1 MNMISAFQPDIWI
14 LQTHAF
20 GDNEQCLALAEA
32 LDRPYLIKRI
42 DWAGKGEED
51 RILTRRLLSDTED
64 GRQQRRQLGLQ
75 APWPSLIICCGRRA
89 SRVAFWVKAQS
100 AGRTRIVSIGRAH
113 RAIESYDLLVGTPQ
127 FLLPKRPNVA
137 GLRLPLARRR
147 SVRHARNAPER
158 NARNAVVS
166 APKPWFTILLGG
178 EVTDF
183 DTAESTLKELALRA
197 QMAADRHGGSVIVC
211 TSRRTP
217 EAWIAAVE
225 GVLFR
230 PRIYRWSPA
239 PANDSHANDNGN
251 PYDTLLRESA
261 CLFVTAD
268 SASMI
273 LEGCG
278 SGTPTYVIES
288 PERLDLGRLWRRGLF
303 RQISRFNEQLRR
315 RGLLRASE
323 RLDAA
328 QDWLHARHILRYPRD
343 LRRIRDAV
351 YELAL
356 ARPSSSFDPAALPAR
371 RAEQDLTALSGLHEV
386 AARCRALHGWI
397 PRRAA
402 E

>member
-1 MNMISAFQPDIWI
+1 MISAFQPDIWI
-14 LQTHAF
+14 LQTHAS

-32 LDRPYLIKRI
+32 LDRPYAVKRV
-42 DWAGKGEED
+42 DWAGNGEED
-51 RILTRRLLSDTED
+51 RVLTRRLLSED
-64 GRQQRRQLGLQ
+64 GRHQRQELGLQ
-75 APWPSLIICCGRRA
+75 APWPSLIISCGRRA
-89 SRVAFWVKAQS
+89 SRVAFWVKEQS
-100 AGRTRIVSIGRAH
+100 GGRTKVVSIGRAH

-127 FLLPKRPNVA
+127 FLLPKRPNVV

-147 SVRHARNAPER
+147 SVRH
-158 NARNAVVS
+158 ARNAVVS

-178 EVTDF
+178 EVKDF
-183 DTAESTLKELALRA
+183 DTAESRLKELALRA
-197 QMAADRHGGSVIVC
+197 QMAADRHGGTVIVC

-217 EAWIAAVE
+217 EAWITAVE

-230 PRIYRWSPA
+230 PRIHRWSPA
-239 PANDSHANDNGN
+239 PANDNHANDNAN

-278 SGTPTYVIES
+278 SGTPTYVIEA
-288 PERLDLGRLWRRGLF
+288 PERLDLGRLWRRRLF
-303 RQISRFNEQLRR
+303 SQISRLNEHLRR
-315 RGLLRASE
+315 RGQLRASKQ
-323 RLDAA
+323 LDAV

-343 LRRIRDAV
+343 LRRIQDAV

-356 ARPSSSFDPAALPAR
+356 ASPASFFDPATLPTR
-371 RAEQDLTALSGLHEV
+371 RAVQDLTALSGLREV

>member
-1 MNMISAFQPDIWI
+1 MINAFQPDIWI
-14 LQTHAF
+14 LQTHAS
-20 GDNEQCLALAEA
+20 GDNAQCLALAEA
-32 LDRPYLIKRI
+32 LDRPYAIKRV
-42 DWAGKGEED
+42 DWAGNGEED
-51 RILTRRLLSDTED
+51 RVVTRRLLSED
-64 GRQQRRQLGLQ
+64 GRHWRQELGLQ

-89 SRVAFWVKAQS
+89 SRVAFWVKEQS
-100 AGRTRIVSIGRAH
+100 GGGTKIVSIGRAH

-127 FLLPKRPNVA
+127 FLLPKRPNVV

-147 SVRHARNAPER
+147 PVRHARNAAER

-178 EVTDF
+178 EVKDF
-183 DTAESTLKELALRA
+183 ETSESTLKEIALRA

-217 EAWIAAVE
+217 ESWVAAVE
-225 GVLFR
+225 GALFR

-239 PANDSHANDNGN
+239 PANDNHANDNAN

-261 CLFVTAD
+261 CLFVTPD

-303 RQISRFNEQLRR
+303 SQISRLNDHLRR
-315 RGLLRASE
+315 RGLPGASE

-343 LRRIRDAV
+343 LRRIQDAV
-351 YELAL
+351 YELGL
-356 ARPSSSFDPAALPAR
+356 ARPASAFDPEMLPIRKAV
-371 RAEQDLTALSGLHEV
+371 QDLTRMSGLHGV
-386 AARCRALHGWI
+386 VARCRALHGWVS
-397 PRRAA
+397 RRAA

>member
-1 MNMISAFQPDIWI
+1 MISAFQPDIWI
-14 LQTHAF
+14 LQTHAS

-32 LDRPYLIKRI
+32 LDRPSIIKRI
-42 DWAGKGEED
+42 DWAGKGEAD
-51 RILTRRLLSDTED
+51 RVVTRRLLSDSDD
-64 GRQQRRQLGLQ
+64 GRRRRQSLGLH
-75 APWPSLIICCGRRA
+75 APWPSVIIACGRRA
-89 SRVAFWVKAQS
+89 SRVAFWIKEQS
-100 AGRTRIVSIGRAH
+100 GGRTRIVSIGRAH
-113 RAIESYDLLVGTPQ
+113 RAIEEYDLLVGTPQ
-127 FLLPKRPNVA
+127 FLLPKRPNVV
-137 GLRLPLARRR
+137 GLRLPLVRSRPARPARDAAAH
-147 SVRHARNAPER
+147 SV
-158 NARNAVVS
+158 RNAVTA
-166 APKPWFTILLGG
+166 APKPWLTILLGG

-183 DTAESTLKELALRA
+183 DTTESTLKEIALRA
-197 QMAADRHGGSVIVC
+197 QTAADQHGGSVIVC

-217 EAWIAAVE
+217 ESWVAAVE
-225 GVLFR
+225 GALYR

-239 PANDSHANDNGN
+239 PANDNHANDNSN

-288 PERLDLGRLWRRGLF
+288 PRRLDLARLWRRGLF
-303 RQISRFNEQLRR
+303 SQINRLKEHLRQ
-315 RGLLRASE
+315 RGLLRTSE

-343 LRRIRDAV
+343 LRRIQDAV
-351 YELAL
+351 YALEL
-356 ARPSSSFDPAALPAR
+356 ARPSSTFDPMALPSR
-371 RAEQDLTALSGLHEV
+371 KPPQDLTALSGLHEV
-386 AARCRALHGWI
+386 ARRCRILHGWV

>member
-1 MNMISAFQPDIWI
+1 MISAFQPDIWI
-14 LQTHAF
+14 LQTHAS

-32 LDRPYLIKRI
+32 LDRPYAVKRV
-42 DWAGKGEED
+42 DWAGDREED
-51 RILTRRLLSDTED
+51 RILTRRLLSDTDD
-64 GRQQRRQLGLQ
+64 GRHRQRALGLH

-89 SRVAFWVKAQS
+89 SRVAFWVKEQS
-100 AGRTRIVSIGRAH
+100 GGRTRIVSIGRAH

-127 FLLPKRPNVA
+127 FLLPKRPNVV

-147 SVRHARNAPER
+147 PVRP
-158 NARNAVVS
+158 ARNAVVPV
-166 APKPWFTILLGG
+166 PKPWFTILLGG
-178 EVTDF
+178 EVKDF

-197 QMAADRHGGSVIVC
+197 QMAADRHGGTVIVC

-217 EAWIAAVE
+217 ESWVAAVE
-225 GVLFR
+225 GALFR

-239 PANDSHANDNGN
+239 PANDNHANDNGN

-273 LEGCG
+273 LEACG

-288 PERLDLGRLWRRGLF
+288 PRRLDLGRLWRRGLF
-303 RQISRFNEQLRR
+303 SQISRLNEHLRQ

-328 QDWLHARHILRYPRD
+328 QDWLHARHVLRYPRD
-343 LRRIRDAV
+343 LRRIQDAV
-351 YELAL
+351 YELGL
-356 ARPSSSFDPAALPAR
+356 ARPASSFDPMALPTRKAAR
-371 RAEQDLTALSGLHEV
+371 DLVEMSGLREV

>member
-1 MNMISAFQPDIWI
+1 MISAFQPDIWI
-14 LQTHAF
+14 LQTHAS

-32 LDRPYLIKRI
+32 LDRPYAVKRV
-42 DWAGKGEED
+42 DWAGNGEVD
-51 RILTRRLLSDTED
+51 RVLTQRLLSDTED
-64 GRQQRRQLGLQ
+64 GRRQQRTLGLI

-89 SRVAFWVKAQS
+89 SRVAFWVKEQS
-100 AGRTRIVSIGRAH
+100 GGRTRIVSIGRAH
-113 RAIESYDLLVGTPQ
+113 RAIEEYDLLVGTPQ
-127 FLLPKRPNVA
+127 FLLPKRPNVV

-147 SVRHARNAPER
+147 PARPARNT
-158 NARNAVVS
+158 VVS

-178 EVTDF
+178 EVKDF
-183 DTAESTLKELALRA
+183 ETSESSLKEIALRA

-217 EAWIAAVE
+217 ESWVAAVE
-225 GVLFR
+225 GALFR

-239 PANDSHANDNGN
+239 PANHNHANDNTN

-278 SGTPTYVIES
+278 SGTPTYIIEL
-288 PERLDLGRLWRRGLF
+288 PERLDLRRLWRRGLF
-303 RQISRFNEQLRR
+303 GQISRLIEHLRER
-315 RGLLRASE
+315 SLPRVAD

-328 QDWLHARHILRYPRD
+328 QDWLHAWRILRYPRD
-343 LRRIRDAV
+343 LRRIQDAT
-351 YELAL
+351 YRLGL
-356 ARPSSSFDPAALPAR
+356 ARPASAFDLMALPAR
-371 RAEQDLTALSGLHEV
+371 KAAQDLTALSGLHGV
-386 AARCRALHGWI
+386 AARCRALLGWGS
-397 PRRAA
+397 RRAA